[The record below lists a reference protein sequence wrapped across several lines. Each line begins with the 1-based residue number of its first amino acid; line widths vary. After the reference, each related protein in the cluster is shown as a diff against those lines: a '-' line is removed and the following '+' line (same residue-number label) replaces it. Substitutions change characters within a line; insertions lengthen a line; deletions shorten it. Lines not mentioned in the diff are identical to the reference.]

1 MQLRVYLRESH
12 IETLGPGVRFGLW
25 VQGCQRACPG
35 CISPT
40 SRPLDG
46 GQLIDTGALA
56 WEVILSGA
64 QGITISGGEPFL
76 QAAALAEFV
85 GKVREG
91 RDLGTIVYTGYTIEE
106 LWGMASAES
115 LLACTD
121 LLIDGPYVQAL
132 DDGVGLRGSAN
143 QRLIALTE
151 RYAQDV
157 ATLEACPREREP
169 HLHADGMSV
178 VGIPNEHATGHHL
191 GPPPRA

>member
-85 GKVREG
+85 GKVRER

-106 LWGMASAES
+106 LWGMASTES

-157 ATLEACPREREP
+157 ATLEACPREP